1 MEKEKKNKKLNQNSF
16 YFEDYNHHSKNESAK
31 NKVNISEDRVYLLFF
46 VFFCLIFIFAIKIFL
61 TSLKDPFLRQAVQSY
76 SIFKPLRNDIVDRNG
91 EPIARNIKVY
101 HAAIRPNLIKDK
113 KRFILKLK
121 LFYPKL
127 DVQIINKNLK
137 KK

>member
-16 YFEDYNHHSKNESAK
+16 YFEGYDHHSKNESAK

-46 VFFCLIFIFAIKIFL
+46 VFFCLIFIFSIKIFL

-91 EPIARNIKVY
+91 
-101 HAAIRPNLIKDK
+101 
-113 KRFILKLK
+113 
-121 LFYPKL
+121 
-127 DVQIINKNLK
+127 
-137 KK
+137 